1 MAADVTRRTLLKGAG
16 AMAAGAAIAG
26 SAQALGSAAA
36 GSGVAKAAESASA
49 DKHAPAAGD
58 AAGGATGGTTAAVW
72 GDVLNPQDT
81 SQVTDESGCEA
92 LFEPLQIAGKTMRNR
107 FMKSAAGSET
117 NEDPNWPDDFFLGFY
132 GRIADGGA
140 GMIAVESSNT
150 LPTDDGEFNGSI
162 PLDAPGSMKFLDLQS
177 DDGIPAHAAIADRIH
192 QGGSLVLGQML
203 DMQMTAGG
211 AGQNKYTTKM
221 ESSYNP
227 GYMQSTDSVQRE
239 IAYFVDAAERYYKAG
254 YDGVEINAACN
265 HYFSCFLS
273 RHDNNVRTDQY
284 SGASIE
290 NRTRVICEL
299 IEGIRER
306 VGQDFIV
313 QVLYNPVE
321 ENVESLGQNDLCNN
335 IYEGIEMAKYFE
347 AAGASS
353 IHVRSHAFGH
363 HAGGY
368 MPDLFHM
375 FEHGDTGYASIMDFK
390 QHYCGL
396 MKGDREG
403 MGGLVPIAEKIKEN
417 VSIPVGVVGFND
429 PRIAPDYYNSL
440 IADGKI
446 DFVIMNR
453 PFMVDPEYV
462 NKLQQGRSDEIL
474 PCARCMTCFPSPFDF
489 TVPMYCRVNAA
500 LTRAGKDLMPE
511 GWTPAPASEPKSV
524 MVIGGGPAGM
534 EYARVAAQRGFDVSL
549 YELQDE
555 LGGKMKMVQSLRGPH
570 ERIEDQRAF
579 LVRQMEVNGVN
590 VVTGASV
597 DADLVAEKRPDII
610 VVATGGTTVGLDSIG
625 ATEGDGVTGMVKVM
639 TDVLGADGTI
649 DCGDSVVVIG
659 GQYQACNIVVKL
671 INQGVRKIYQLNP
684 GTSDEWFKYA
694 TVWYQHLG
702 EQWLPAHGV
711 KTFHGVTIAQ
721 ASGTSVTF
729 TTDAGVEV
737 ALDVDTVIDALP
749 MTSNMSLYDQLQ
761 GSASEVYAI
770 GDARFAGNIAYAVA
784 GANLVARKMGD
795 GQVDESAFINE
806 SLMQGAAP
814 TDDFGLDAQIAEEGV
829 SGAEGGAPDGAPA
842 GLQTADAP
850 ARA

>member
-1 MAADVTRRTLLKGAG
+1 MATNVSRRSLVKGAG
-16 AMAAGAAIAG
+16 AMAAGT
-26 SAQALGSAAA
+26 AAA
-36 GSGVAKAAESASA
+36 VAFGALSGNEQGTALASEKATSDAAESAQDTVASSDISA
-49 DKHAPAAGD
+49 
-58 AAGGATGGTTAAVW
+58 TTAHTW
-72 GDVLNPQDT
+72 GDILNPQDT
-81 SQVTDESGCEA
+81 SEIGDSSGCSA

-117 NEDPNWPDDFFLGFY
+117 NEDPDWPDDFFLGFY

-177 DDGIPAHAAIADRIH
+177 DDGIPAHAAIAERIH
-192 QGGSLVLGQML
+192 EGGSLVLGQML

-211 AGQNKYTTKM
+211 AGENKYTTKM

-239 IAYFVDAAERYYKAG
+239 IGYFVDAAERYYKAG

-284 SGASIE
+284 SGESIE

-306 VGQDFIV
+306 VGDDFIV

-347 AAGASS
+347 SAGASS

-375 FEHGDTGYASIMDFK
+375 FEHGDTGYGSVMDFR

-403 MGGLVPIAEKIKEN
+403 MGGLVPVAEQIKKN

-462 NKLQQGRSDEIL
+462 NKLQEGRSDEIL

-500 LTRAGKDLMPE
+500 LTRSGKDIMPE
-511 GWTPAPASEPKSV
+511 GWEPSPASESKSV
-524 MVIGGGPAGM
+524 MVAGGGPAGM
-534 EYARVAAQRGFDVSL
+534 EAARIAAQRGYDVTL
-549 YELQDE
+549 YELQDQ
-555 LGGKMKMVQSLRGPH
+555 LGGKMQMVQKLRGPH
-570 ERIEDQRAF
+570 ERIDDHRAF
-579 LVRQMEVNGVN
+579 LERQMEVCGVN
-590 VVTGASV
+590 VVTGTSV
-597 DADLVAEKRPDII
+597 DADLVAEKQPDIVI
-610 VVATGGTTVGLDSIG
+610 VANGGTTSGIESLGVT
-625 ATEGDGVTGMVKVM
+625 AGDGVVGMVKVM
-639 TDVLGADGTI
+639 SDVLGDSGDI
-649 DCGDSVVVIG
+649 ECGDSVVVIG

-684 GTSDEWFKYA
+684 GTSDEWFKFA

-711 KTFHGVTIAQ
+711 KTYHGVTI
-721 ASGTSVTF
+721 SEVDGTSVTF

-737 ALDVDTVIDALP
+737 TLDVDTVIDAMP
-749 MTSNMSLYDQLQ
+749 MTNNMSLYDQLQ
-761 GSASEVYAI
+761 GSASEVYAV

-795 GQVDESAFINE
+795 GQIDESEFINE
-806 SLMQGAAP
+806 ALMQGSTP
-814 TDDFGLDAQIAEEGV
+814 TDEFGLDAQIASEGA
-829 SGAEGGAPDGAPA
+829 SEGESAAADMPA
-842 GLQTADAP
+842 MSNAGDAS
-850 ARA
+850 ATMDA